1 MDKNLNDISKSKET
15 LKHLILELHKG
26 QAPDI
31 IKKRLVEM
39 MQKVP
44 YSIIV
49 EVEQEL
55 INEGLP
61 HEEVLK
67 LCDIHTLVLEGN
79 IDHSGS
85 KTAPEGHPV
94 HTFLMENE
102 ALLSLIKQIDEIYE
116 QINSIDE
123 ATDCKPLRMNLWQKF
138 NLLFDVEKHYQK
150 KENLVFPFLEKHG
163 ITGPPKVMWGKHD
176 ETRQLLKSA
185 IKTLSVEGNISA
197 EELKFIIELI
207 LKRASSAVQD
217 MIFKENEI
225 LFPMALDALSEQEW
239 YEIYK
244 QTDEIGYCL
253 YDPLTS
259 WNPINT
265 EIQQVASYNTDSI
278 RFSTGSLNLE
288 ELQAIFNTLPIDLT
302 FVDKDD
308 KVKYFSL
315 GKERI
320 FQRNR
325 AILKRDVRLCHP
337 PSSVHVVEKILSD
350 FREGKENKAQFWINF
365 QGKFVLIE
373 YYAVRNENGEYLGT
387 LEVTQDLTFAR
398 SLEGEQRL
406 LSYSK

>member
-1 MDKNLNDISKSKET
+1 MEKNHNDILKRKES
-15 LKHLILELHKG
+15 LKHLILHLHKG
-26 QAPDI
+26 EAPELV
-31 IKKRLVEM
+31 KKQLIETM
-39 MQKVP
+39 KKVP

-61 HEEVLK
+61 TEEVLK

-102 ALLSLIKQIDEIYE
+102 ALLELIRQIEDIIS
-116 QINSIDE
+116 QINSLNINAD
-123 ATDCKPLRMNLWQKF
+123 TKPIIMNLRQKF
-138 NLLFDVEKHYQK
+138 NLLSDVEKHYQK
-150 KENLVFPFLEKHG
+150 KENLLFPFLEKKG

-176 ETRQLLKSA
+176 ETRQYIKSA
-185 IKTLSVEGNISA
+185 LKTLAVEGNISV
-197 EELKFIIELI
+197 EELKIISELV
-207 LKRASSAVQD
+207 LKRATTSVAD
-217 MIFKENEI
+217 MTFKEKEI
-225 LFPMALDALSEQEW
+225 LFPMALDALSEEEW
-239 YEIYK
+239 YEIYQ

-253 YDPLTS
+253 YDPQVS
-259 WNPINT
+259 WRPSGIAEKQSV
-265 EIQQVASYNTDSI
+265 EISSNNI
-278 RFSTGSLNLE
+278 RLSTGSLNIKELE
-288 ELQAIFNTLPIDLT
+288 SIFNTLPVDLT

-320 FQRNR
+320 FHRNR

-337 PSSVHVVEKILSD
+337 PSSVDVVEKILSD
-350 FREGKENKAQFWINF
+350 FREGKENKATFWINF
-365 QGKFVLIE
+365 QEKFVLIE
-373 YYAVRNENGEYLGT
+373 YFAVRDENGEYLGT
-387 LEVTQDLTFAR
+387 LEVTQDITQAR

>member
-1 MDKNLNDISKSKET
+1 MDKNTNNISQSKEA

-26 QAPDI
+26 EAPDI

-61 HEEVLK
+61 YEEVLK

-79 IDHSGS
+79 IDHTGS

-102 ALLSLIKQIDEIYE
+102 ALLDLINEIEEIYE
-116 QINSIDE
+116 QINSFDE
-123 ATDCKPLRMNLWQKF
+123 NNDCKHLRMSLWQKF

-185 IKTLSVEGNISA
+185 IKALSVEGNISV
-197 EELKFIIELI
+197 EELKIVTELI
-207 LKRASSAVQD
+207 LKRASTSVKD
-217 MIFKENEI
+217 MIFKEKEI

-239 YEIYK
+239 FEIYQ

-253 YDPLTS
+253 YDPQVS
-259 WNPINT
+259 WKPLNN
-265 EIQQVASYNTDSI
+265 EMEQVASYSKDSI
-278 RFSTGSLNLE
+278 HLSTGSLNLE
-288 ELQAIFNTLPIDLT
+288 ELQAIFNTLPVDLT

-320 FQRNR
+320 FHRNR

-337 PSSVHVVEKILSD
+337 PSSVHIVEKILND
-350 FREGKENKAQFWINF
+350 FREGKENKAIFWINF

-373 YYAVRNENGEYLGT
+373 YYAVRNENGDYLGT
-387 LEVTQDLTFAR
+387 IEVTQDLTYAR